1 MPITIAQLNQL
12 AEHFNFN
19 ITEARQLIGL
29 PIPKTPPT
37 STRETKPSKST
48 AKSSKT
54 KGVTGYR
61 LYCADCKSRVQAS
74 LLSEKGVKKLG
85 RGELLSELS
94 KRWNLLPESTRE
106 HWNRQAA
113 SA

>member
-1 MPITIAQLNQL
+1 MPISIAQLNQL

-29 PIPKTPPT
+29 PIPKTPTT
-37 STRETKPSKST
+37 SSKQTKPPKST
-48 AKSSKT
+48 AQSSRP

-61 LYCADCKSRVQAS
+61 LYCDDCKSRVHAS

-85 RGELLSELS
+85 RGELISELS
-94 KRWNLLPESTRE
+94 KRWNLLSESTRE
-106 HWNRQAA
+106 QWNLRA
-113 SA
+113 SNM